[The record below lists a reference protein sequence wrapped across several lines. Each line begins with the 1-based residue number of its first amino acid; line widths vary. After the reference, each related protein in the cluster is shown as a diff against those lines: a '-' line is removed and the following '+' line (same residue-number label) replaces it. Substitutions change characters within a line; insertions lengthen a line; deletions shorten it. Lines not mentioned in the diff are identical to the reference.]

1 MDKEKIK
8 EVVEGIA
15 EVKDFVGE
23 AADSV
28 ETVTSS
34 TAVISALVDVGTKKA
49 PYFFCT
55 PITLWVV
62 GAILVG
68 YVIFKIAKK

>member
-34 TAVISALVDVGTKKA
+34 TAVISALVDVSTKKA

-68 YVIFKIAKK
+68 YTMFKIIKK